1 MEATPTLEPTDGE
14 KKYLSIL
21 ERHSSSIPEYPGYS
35 SVVAHKKSAYVNEE
49 GVDPPPGDEKF
60 SMLERRLTDVE
71 HNVKKMC
78 REQKHM
84 RKQITRWQ
92 KDTTEKLDYLV
103 SVVPGSA
110 TQEERYPSEKFPRRR
125 SPSPHGNLSQL

>member
-1 MEATPTLEPTDGE
+1 VEATPTLEPTDGE

-35 SVVAHKKSAYVNEE
+35 SVVAHKKSAYVNEY
-49 GVDPPPGDEKF
+49 PGDEKF

-78 REQKHM
+78 REQKLM
-84 RKQITRWQ
+84 RKQIMRWQ
-92 KDTTEKLDYLV
+92 KDTTEKLNYLV

-110 TQEERYPSEKFPRRR
+110 TQEERYPPEKYPRRR
-125 SPSPHGNLSQL
+125 SPSPHGNLSQLCIS

>member
-35 SVVAHKKSAYVNEE
+35 SVVAHKKSAYVNEY
-49 GVDPPPGDEKF
+49 PGDEKF

-78 REQKHM
+78 SEQKLM
-84 RKQITRWQ
+84 RKQIMRWQ
-92 KDTTEKLDYLV
+92 KDTTEKLNYLV
-103 SVVPGSA
+103 SVVPGNA
-110 TQEERYPSEKFPRRR
+110 TQEERYPPEKYPRRR
-125 SPSPHGNLSQL
+125 SPSPHGNLSQLCIS